1 MKSIHQRTPTATGW
15 ASPEQPPTDSNAPGQ
30 SDWFL
35 QSLISLVN
43 NRPHVHID
51 VALMVGGLVVTGTL
65 VSGRTYF
72 LEFARQFA
80 EGFGF
85 NDHSAR
91 QAAYASVAEHAE
103 RFGNRNEDDSEDPP
117 AYIHLLD
124 PRFAG
129 QGAEEYADGARLW
142 RGRVGSVDGFHLATG
157 MADSTAQQDQG
168 VQ

>member
-1 MKSIHQRTPTATGW
+1 MTGIQQRNPTATRW
-15 ASPEQPPTDSNAPGQ
+15 AAPGRQTADTGVPRQ

-43 NRPHVHID
+43 HRPHVKID

-103 RFGNRNEDDSEDPP
+103 RFGNRNDDDSEDPP

-129 QGAEEYADGARLW
+129 QGAEQYADGARLW
-142 RGRVGSVDGFHLATG
+142 RGRVESVDGFHLATG
-157 MADSTAQQDQG
+157 MPSAGQHDPG
-168 VQ
+168 VR